1 MTLNLITW
9 SGWPEMPK
17 SPPIESF
24 GQRLARLRKARG
36 FTQTELGRLVGLS
49 QRMMTYY
56 ERQSAWPPAQLLPRL
71 AEILGVSLD
80 ELAGVSPVADAPPRR
95 HSRLWRKLREIEKLS
110 KRDQQALLRTIDA
123 FLRKAS

>member
-1 MTLNLITW
+1 MMTSDLIL
-9 SGWPEMPK
+9 SNGWLEMPK
-17 SPPIESF
+17 SPTESF
-24 GQRLARLRKARG
+24 GQRLARLRKAQG

-56 ERQSAWPPAQLLPRL
+56 ERQSAWPPAHLLSRL
-71 AEILGVSLD
+71 AETLGVSLD
-80 ELAGVSPVADAPPRR
+80 EIAGVQSVAAAPPRR
-95 HSRLWRKLREIEKLS
+95 HSRLWCRLREIEKLT